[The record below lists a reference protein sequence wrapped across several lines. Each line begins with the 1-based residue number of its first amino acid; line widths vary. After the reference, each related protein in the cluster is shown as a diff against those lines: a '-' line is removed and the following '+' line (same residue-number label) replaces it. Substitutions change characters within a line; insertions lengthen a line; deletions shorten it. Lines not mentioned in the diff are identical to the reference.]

1 MVDTMVLEAIVERRG
16 SSSLP
21 WGTIRSSIARRSTI
35 KTNLVRSGKPMILVT
50 VYCK

>member
-21 WGTIRSSIARRSTI
+21 WGTKVNGGLAQLGER
-35 KTNLVRSGKPMILVT
+35 LL
-50 VYCK
+50 CKQ

>member
-21 WGTIRSSIARRSTI
+21 WGTKVLKFMERG
-35 KTNLVRSGKPMILVT
+35 LDGKAAD
-50 VYCK
+50 C